1 MNQSIKKVKNTI
13 SRYGMIRL
21 GDRVVVAVSGG
32 ADSVCLLEMLHE
44 LGDELG
50 IELFVAHFDH
60 GLRPD
65 DDEAETRFVK
75 SLAASLDLPFET
87 KKVFPS
93 IMAGAGPLEERAR
106 HARYRFFEEV
116 KEKSSAQKIA
126 VGHNLNDQAE
136 TVFMRLLRGSGTS
149 GLAGIPPVRDGNIIR
164 PLIEITREEISAYIE
179 QRGLKYLTD
188 SSNFETRFLRNRIR
202 LELLPN
208 LKQIQPRII
217 ELLGQTS
224 EIMRKDDAWMEAES
238 EKWVKRHVGTVSDN
252 EVFVVLS
259 SFAQLPEALRSR
271 VIRHVLRMT
280 GGTLRRIS
288 MRHIEAINRLITVD
302 NPQARIDLPND
313 LIVKRIYDRLVFNKG
328 KGRVL
333 EDFSYTLEGPGMF
346 DLEGPACS
354 VSLEE
359 FELADLPDRHASQWT
374 AFLNADLITYPVM
387 IRNFRPG
394 DRFIPFGMSGHK
406 KLKDFFID
414 LKIPAEDRA
423 RVPILT
429 HNDMPVW
436 VCGFRI
442 DDRYKVTSE
451 VNRVLKVSI
460 LTKR

>member
-1 MNQSIKKVKNTI
+1 VNQSIKKVKDTI
-13 SRYGMIRL
+13 SRYGMIRF

-32 ADSVCLLEMLHE
+32 ADSVCLLDMLHE
-44 LGDELG
+44 LGVEIL
-50 IELFVAHFDH
+50 VAHFDH

-87 KKVFPS
+87 KKASPS
-93 IMAGAGPLEERAR
+93 MLTGAGPLEERAR
-106 HARYRFFEEV
+106 NARYRFLEEV
-116 KEKSSAQKIA
+116 KEKFSAQKIA

-164 PLIEITREEISAYIE
+164 PLIEISREEILTYIE
-179 QRGLKYLTD
+179 QRGIKYLTD
-188 SSNFETRFLRNRIR
+188 PSNFETRFLRNRIR

-238 EKWVKRHVGTVSDN
+238 EKWVKRHVRTVSDN
-252 EVFVVLS
+252 EVSVVLS
-259 SFAQLPEALRSR
+259 SFTQLPEALRSR
-271 VIRHVLRMT
+271 AIRHVLRMT
-280 GGTLRRIS
+280 GGTLRKIS
-288 MRHIEAINRLITVD
+288 MRHIESINRLITAD
-302 NPQARIDLPND
+302 NPQAHINLPND
-313 LIVKRIYDRLVFNKG
+313 LIVKRIYDRLFFNKG

-333 EDFSYTLEGPGMF
+333 KDFSYTLEGLGLF
-346 DLEGPACS
+346 DLKELACS

-359 FELADLPDRHASQWT
+359 IEATDLPGRHTSQWT

-414 LKIPAEDRA
+414 LRIPAEDRA
-423 RVPILT
+423 RIPILT
-429 HNDMPVW
+429 HNDRPVW

-451 VNRVLKVSI
+451 VNRILKVTA
-460 LTKR
+460 LKKR

>member
-1 MNQSIKKVKNTI
+1 
-13 SRYGMIRL
+13 MIRF

-32 ADSVCLLEMLHE
+32 VDSVCLLDMLHE
-44 LGDELG
+44 LGV
-50 IELFVAHFDH
+50 ELFVAHFDH

-87 KKVFPS
+87 KKAFPS
-93 IMAGAGPLEERAR
+93 ILTGAGPLEERAR
-106 HARYRFFEEV
+106 NARYRFLEEV
-116 KEKSSAQKIA
+116 KEKFSAQKIA

-149 GLAGIPPVRDGNIIR
+149 GLAGIPPVRDVNIIR
-164 PLIEITREEISAYIE
+164 PLIEISREEILAYIE

-188 SSNFETRFLRNRIR
+188 LSNFETRFLRNRIR
-202 LELLPN
+202 LELLPS

-224 EIMRKDDAWMEAES
+224 DIMRKDDAWMEAES

-259 SFAQLPEALRSR
+259 SFTQLPEALRSR
-271 VIRHVLRMT
+271 VIRHILRMT

-288 MRHIEAINRLITVD
+288 MRHIDSINRLITAD
-302 NPQARIDLPND
+302 NPQARINLPND

-328 KGRVL
+328 KGRVPK
-333 EDFSYTLEGPGMF
+333 DFSYTLEGLGMF
-346 DLEGPACS
+346 DLEELACS
-354 VSLEE
+354 VSLD
-359 FELADLPDRHASQWT
+359 ELEATDLPDRHTSQWT

-429 HNDMPVW
+429 HNDIPVW

-451 VNRVLKVSI
+451 VNRVLKVAI